1 MTKQV
6 INIGTA
12 GNDAT
17 GDAIRDAFRKA
28 NENFNELYSTVGTG
42 DGIPFTALSDYD
54 PNREQALVANNIF
67 IVDDAGEY
75 ILSKEL
81 VAGNGISIDNSD
93 PTKITFVN
101 DGANLVKDPNPTLG
115 GNLKGQGLYWI
126 GGIRDPDHVDF
137 GDSLATSLNTTTS
150 TFAITKGYVEN
161 HYVNL
166 AGSEMTGPLKVPAD
180 ATGEYVP
187 QRQEVVGKSGDTMT
201 GPLLLNADPIPSSDP
216 LTAATKSYVDNN
228 SSYSQVNFFV
238 SNSPKG
244 RSAFTMGL
252 AGITDAQKGRAWAYA
267 FDTINEACQW
277 AEDAINSSMLEL
289 GPYSQPITI
298 NDGATL
304 SVVFSSTSVDV
315 PTNTYRLLITNGTGT
330 GVDQG
335 KTANSV
341 DLTTGKLV
349 VGNTSGARG
358 IISSW
363 RGTNGNYDELDL
375 IIDDSTVFINGET
388 LNFDNAT
395 PKVQITVNVES
406 GIYEEH
412 LPIRVSKNVSIIG
425 DELRRTIVRPKNAV
439 STSPWNK
446 VYFYRDKTIDG
457 LTINT
462 TTAGYGYHYLTDPTD
477 RASTAKNNTALDVFL
492 MNDATGLK
500 DMTIQGHGGFA
511 VVLDPEGQILT
522 KSPYIQNCS
531 SMAASVNAKSFRGG
545 MFIDGYAGRMPATIT
560 DISLYPQVTITGF
573 TMLKTRPTN
582 VAGVSQSETK
592 RRPIVPTAFYLNGAR
607 YRIEKVVSFNNTS
620 GEARVI
626 LGDAY
631 TQSTSTAITLETAGN
646 KSSLAT
652 HFTQVNDMSY
662 GILATNNSLVE
673 LVSVFT
679 YYNHTAYFAL
689 NGSQIRSISGSNAH
703 GVIGLKAEGSDPTEV
718 PRASLLADPL
728 TQTARIYKKGTYAS
742 ASYNSVGTSIAI
754 VRGFSYIPYSTSEIQ
769 VYHTTGNTIGS
780 SLYPVTGVT
789 QIAYSISAV
798 QIARGGNNGIWPAN
812 TATITI
818 YTGTVVPGFVATDQI
833 KIAGLSSLNVG
844 GNSATFTGVTGVSQ
858 AFTISLA
865 ASTPAYNLAGG
876 INLVVGQAVSGTGIG
891 VGAKVTIVSGT
902 TITLSV
908 KNSATVV
915 IGSTITFGS
924 SLVDGTYTVAS
935 VGTDNIT
942 FNMPYTTPAT
952 ITTTSITGV
961 SLTLTTPLAQLSLS
975 TGLDNNPKT
984 FLADLAHN
992 DYVVIRSK
1000 QKNKFYGPLATLS
1013 TRPSTSL
1020 DFVTDGAIT
1029 QYRTIKIDAS
1039 GYDNTKNPGDTG
1051 YGQVVSLNELPAIG
1065 DTRIITTDTS
1075 FGYIVP
1081 KVSTLINTLTSTTT
1095 TTIVVSSL
1103 TSAERT
1109 RIIGM
1114 EFGWVD
1120 QNNGTQKGGK
1130 YTVTVVTPGSPSD
1143 TLTISPALPA
1153 YTYIPQD
1160 TILYFGLKSFGVSTL
1175 SLTISSVA
1183 TMTVAS
1189 PGEILLVSVST
1200 FINNGS
1206 YTRYVRIDDEYFSYT
1221 GINTGTNKLTGVVRA
1236 QLGSVAAAHTSGI
1249 TRFVREVSSLLTSNI
1264 STCRVTSHDFLNI
1277 GTGSFNETNFP
1288 NNIFGAPINSKV
1300 DSSSYIQVDGLPDT
1314 PAEVA
1319 ENNKGRVFFTSS
1331 NQDGFF
1337 RIGRF
1342 FAVDQSTG
1350 EITFSTGI
1358 NLTNISGLQFKRG
1371 VLVQEFSNLDSMPAL
1386 GDAVS
1391 TNTAVRGYIDRRLG
1405 IDENSSAPSGSL
1417 LGPGF
1422 MPRNGTLAATANMNL
1437 GSFKI
1442 NNLGAPDSD
1451 NDAARKSYVDLF
1463 LKRSGGSRTV
1473 AAFEMLNDS
1482 TLNSGTID
1490 MNDNRIIN
1498 LAPPVDAEDAVRK
1511 SYVDSKAYISSLSDV
1526 KLTTPVNQNIFAYNG
1541 SKWINAAVSG
1551 DVTLTLSGN
1560 TLTAAIGAGKVTSSM
1575 IAPTVTFDQ
1584 TKLTIDNAQA
1594 TVLEAINISSVSGSG
1609 TTITFTFPTITVAP
1623 FVAGQR
1629 IVVSGVTVGGST
1641 SNGYNGTFTVAT
1653 CNTTTITMS
1662 GTASSAASSIATGV
1676 FGYIRAL
1683 KGLSTFDGTQ
1693 FTSNNGYIQA
1703 KDNGLTLAKLT
1714 QIGNGTFLG
1723 NNSGVTAN
1731 VSALSF
1737 SAAVEG
1743 AITSPT
1749 NGILTRTGTATF
1761 TTTGFGTANVAN
1773 SIVQRDASGNFTAGI
1788 ITAGAITT
1796 AGWITAG
1803 NLRISSIFSTTP
1815 AGVDAGEV
1823 FTWANSTINSNFTFS
1838 GGDNRVLSIGL
1849 NSNNHAYIRNY
1860 KGIDINS
1867 CDLYTLN
1874 ILPLANATY
1883 NLGGSGLNWNLI
1895 YGTATQARYA
1905 DLAENYESDQ
1915 TYETGTVVMLGGE
1928 KEVTLAKGQGT
1939 TKVAGVISEH
1949 PAHLMNSE
1957 LAAEF
1962 VATVALQGR
1971 VPCKVIGKVEKGD
1984 MLVVSMIPGVAMASE
1999 DPRVGSVIGKALAS
2013 YDGDRIGVIEVLV
2026 GKH

>member
-17 GDAIRDAFRKA
+17 GDAIRDAFRKT

-81 VAGNGISIDNSD
+81 VAGDGISIDNSD

-101 DGANLVKDPNPTLG
+101 DGASLVKDPNPTLG

-150 TFAITKGYVEN
+150 TFAITNGYVEN

-166 AGSEMTGPLKVPAD
+166 AGSTMTGSLIVPAD
-180 ATGEYVP
+180 ATGSAVP
-187 QRQEVVGKSGDTMT
+187 RRSEVVGKSGDIMT
-201 GPLLLNADPIPSSDP
+201 GPLLLYADPNTASDP

-304 SVVFSSTSVDV
+304 SQVSSSTSVDV

-412 LPIRVSKNVSIIG
+412 LPIRVSNNVSIVG

-462 TTAGYGYHYLTDPTD
+462 TTAGYGYHYLADPTD
-477 RASTAKNNTALDVFL
+477 RASIAKNNTALDVFL

-531 SMAASVNAKSFRGG
+531 CMAASVNAKSFRGG

-560 DISLYPQVTITGF
+560 DISLYPQVTITGV

-646 KSSLAT
+646 KSALAT

-689 NGSQIRSISGSNAH
+689 NGSQIRGISGSNAH

-728 TQTARIYKKGTYAS
+728 TQTARIYKKGTYAG
-742 ASYNSVGTSIAI
+742 ASYNSVGTSIAV
-754 VRGFSYIPYSTSEIQ
+754 VRGFSYIPYSTAELQ

-789 QIAYSISAV
+789 QIAYSISAT
-798 QIARGGNNGIWPAN
+798 QIEKGGNNGIWPAN
-812 TATITI
+812 TSTITI

-844 GNSATFTGVTGVSQ
+844 GNSFTITGVIGTSGTKIITLPS
-858 AFTISLA
+858 
-865 ASTPAYNLAGG
+865 AYNALL
-876 INLVVGQAVSGTGIG
+876 INLVNGQTVSGSGIG
-891 VGAKVTIVSGT
+891 VGAKITNVSGL

-908 KNSATVV
+908 NNTATVV

-935 VGTDNIT
+935 VGTNNIT
-942 FNMPYTTPAT
+942 FIIPYAGPAFLTPSVTT
-952 ITTTSITGV
+952 ITGV
-961 SLTLTTPLAQLSLS
+961 TLTLTTPLAQLSLS

-1051 YGQVVSLNELPAIG
+1051 YGQVVSLDELPAIG

-1160 TILYFGLKSFGVSTL
+1160 TTLYVGLKSFGVSTL

-1189 PGEILLVSVST
+1189 PGEISLVSVST

-1236 QLGSVAAAHTSGI
+1236 QLGSVAAAHASGI
-1249 TRFVREVSSLLTSNI
+1249 TRFAREVSSLLTSNI

-1300 DSSSYIQVDGLPDT
+1300 DSSSYIQVDGPPDT

-1405 IDENSSAPSGSL
+1405 IDENSSAPTGSL

-1422 MPRNGTLAATANMNL
+1422 MPRNGTLAATANMNM

-1442 NNLGAPDSD
+1442 NNLGAPEYN
-1451 NDAARKSYVDLF
+1451 NDAARKSYVDQF
-1463 LKRSGGSRTV
+1463 LKRTNDGGDRTV

-1482 TLNSGTID
+1482 TLNSGIID

-1498 LAPPVDAEDAVRK
+1498 LAPPVNAEDAVRK
-1511 SYVDSKAYISSLSDV
+1511 SYVDSKAYISILSDV
-1526 KLTTPVNQNIFAYNG
+1526 TLTTPVNQNIFAYNG

-1575 IAPTVTFDQ
+1575 IASTVTFDQ

-1594 TVLEAINISSVSGSG
+1594 TVLEAINIASVSGNG
-1609 TTITFTFPTITVAP
+1609 TTITFTFPTMAVAP

-1629 IVVSGVTVGGST
+1629 IVVSGVTVSGST

-1653 CNTTTITMS
+1653 CNTTTITML
-1662 GTASSAASSIATGV
+1662 GSAQSVASSIASGV

-1683 KGLSTFDGTQ
+1683 KGLSTYDGTQ

-1731 VSALSF
+1731 ISVLNF

-1743 AITSPT
+1743 ALTSPST
-1749 NGILTRTGTATF
+1749 GVLTRTGTATF
-1761 TTTGFGTANVAN
+1761 TTTGFGTANTAN
-1773 SIVQRDASGNFTAGI
+1773 TIVQRDASGNFTAGV
-1788 ITAGAITT
+1788 ITAGTIQSTYQNLNTAFTT
-1796 AGWITAG
+1796 AP
-1803 NLRISSIFSTTP
+1803 ISL
-1815 AGVDAGEV
+1815 DAGQV
-1823 FTWANSTINSNFTFS
+1823 LSFSNSTNGAWSFS
-1838 GGDNRVLSIGL
+1838 VSDPRVLTMGIST
-1849 NSNNHAYIRNY
+1849 NSKPYFRSTS
-1860 KGIDINS
+1860 GIEFYSNV
-1867 CDLYTLN
+1867 
-1874 ILPLANATY
+1874 LPGGTTGTY
-1883 NLGGSGLNWNLI
+1883 NLGSSTQAWNLI

-1971 VPCKVIGKVEKGD
+1971 VPCKVVGKIEKGD

-1999 DPRVGSVIGKALAS
+1999 DPRVGSVIGKALTN